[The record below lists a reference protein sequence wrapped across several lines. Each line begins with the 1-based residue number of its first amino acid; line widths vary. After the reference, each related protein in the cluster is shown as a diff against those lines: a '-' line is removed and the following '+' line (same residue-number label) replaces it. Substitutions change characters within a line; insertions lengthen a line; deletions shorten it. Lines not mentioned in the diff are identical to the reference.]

1 MRRAH
6 PGSDAAFE
14 NSPDPQSAGP
24 ASRPP
29 MIPWLIVGLAFM
41 APVAFALATGQAWED
56 FFI

>member
-1 MRRAH
+1 M
-6 PGSDAAFE
+6 FE

-41 APVAFALATGQAWED
+41 APVAFPLATGQAWED